1 MAFYFRVYEL
11 LLSND
16 FSRSFE
22 SELRANNRESQALG
36 MLELCADFAL
46 PANKSDLYEQPEI
59 YLYFS
64 ANKIILSKSIKYNK
78 LYFLTQNVNYKP

>member
-1 MAFYFRVYEL
+1 MYEL

-16 FSRSFE
+16 FSHSFE

-46 PANKSDLYEQPEI
+46 SANKSDLYEQPQI
-59 YLYFS
+59 DLYFS
-64 ANKIILSKSIKYNK
+64 DSSSSRLLNSSVRYASIFLLS
-78 LYFLTQNVNYKP
+78 